1 MPVVKKTWQER
12 HLKSPD
18 TRLAKAVRSTI
29 LNMLEKLKEAMDKE
43 LKETGKQHMNRMRV
57 SITRQEIRTET
68 DILELKGT
76 II

>member
-1 MPVVKKTWQER
+1 
-12 HLKSPD
+12 
-18 TRLAKAVRSTI
+18 
-29 LNMLEKLKEAMDKE
+29 MLEKLKEAMDKE